1 LKSYAI
7 VTEAI
12 SLSGYIKVALASVIL
27 CRKWLLVL
35 AIIRLSSFGLRC
47 IAFKAKS
54 WMRADESKPP
64 PQVILLMPTENGGY
78 RKSSTVYADPQTKN
92 VLDRIQRESFELF
105 HNDYEEAV
113 PIRKKPPKLGSLR
126 ENI

>member
-1 LKSYAI
+1 MQAEIDAI

-12 SLSGYIKVALASVIL
+12 SLSGYIKVALVIL
-27 CRKWLLVL
+27 SILLIL

-54 WMRADESKPP
+54 WMRADENKPP